1 MKKSFLCVCVK
12 CHLTCLTA
20 AICIRSNRAR
30 AVFVDILTELTD
42 LTAKNKKVIYILFFL
57 RSYTCFYWSNWSNRS
72 NLLILCGVAAF
83 VHRSNFLCIGQIAL
97 LRAAFIGQTRC
108 QIAFCVNCY
117 KLDACFILST
127 LRVSS
132 LRPCVLTGRPIC
144 QAIART
150 HTRRGGD
157 DHFGFFGQ
165 APIPRP
171 NFDLTQT
178 A

>member
-1 MKKSFLCVCVK
+1 ML
-12 CHLTCLTA
+12 
-20 AICIRSNRAR
+20 
-30 AVFVDILTELTD
+30 
-42 LTAKNKKVIYILFFL
+42 L
-57 RSYTCFYWSNWSNRS
+57 R
-72 NLLILCGVAAF
+72 L
-83 VHRSNFLCIGQIAL
+83 VHRSNNLCCGQKPR

-150 HTRRGGD
+150 HAHAEGGD
-157 DHFGFFGQ
+157 DHFGFFWPGPNTTPKIRFD
-165 APIPRP
+165 ANDGNEYAKKSLDFCIYISKNNVCPRGF
-171 NFDLTQT
+171 NQRQC
-178 A
+178 